1 MNINPQYHKT
11 KEQIH
16 SEQQL
21 VEAAKAD
28 SKDFK
33 PLYNQYYEIVFRF
46 VFQRTGNEN
55 LTSEVVSNVFFKVL
69 KNLDKYEFRGLPFSS
84 SVLRIA
90 HNETVKAFRK
100 GNDKRVVRLETEHL
114 HNLISEEANNYFEE
128 FKPALLRAL
137 KTLKEGDMQL
147 IEMRFFEGRPF
158 KEMADILEKKESA
171 VKMKVYRILEKLKIS
186 LRKN

>member
-21 VEAAKAD
+21 VEYAKAD
-28 SKDFK
+28 SEDFK

-84 SVLRIA
+84 WVLRIA

-128 FKPALLRAL
+128 LKPALL